1 MPDYKEMYFDL
12 MRSTE
17 KSIRALE
24 QAVETLKE
32 AQLRCEERYLEST
45 EEENKEAVLGSPS
58 GRAGGEAD

>member
-24 QAVETLKE
+24 QVVETLKE
-32 AQLRCEERYLEST
+32 AQLRCEERYLESADEN
-45 EEENKEAVLGSPS
+45 EEKEN
-58 GRAGGEAD
+58 